1 MDPSPLCISH
11 DTNRGKKRTGVEG
24 DQVVKY
30 HVFPGEILKGKKEL
44 FAVVEIEKK
53 KMETS
58 LNSTF
63 QRSKY
68 HCLKTCLMLKQAG
81 NLRSCNGLFR

>member
-30 HVFPGEILKGKKEL
+30 HIFPGEILKGL
-44 FAVVEIEKK
+44 VFAVVEIEKK
-53 KMETS
+53 IGNKS
-58 LNSTF
+58 QF
-63 QRSKY
+63 HFSKVIVA
-68 HCLKTCLMLKQAG
+68 CLKACLMLKQAG
-81 NLRSCNGLFR
+81 NLRSRNGLLR